1 MLLSSDLFLDCILL
15 LIHDNSDSV
24 KDAIL
29 EIIEIFEQDA
39 KTNTLLDDEI
49 TRFYIRVVKAI
60 IQNNVTKADQTEL
73 KMILLKFKSDK
84 AVSSNRE
91 IFDLLLETF
100 SATDRLSN
108 DKQKTLSLKIQN
120 TLIWHKT
127 NKKVRTMFAQLNRSA
142 DMLNPVHQQTALQ
155 DLLSAAN
162 EVPGIFQSTT
172 MIDTSADGM
181 VEKVDF
187 SNLESIGEAIEK
199 HKERTIKGVTRF
211 GLQGLNL
218 MFWPHGGATQGESI
232 VFNALSHNYKS
243 GILMSAAKWTAM
255 YNTPPKDPSG
265 LKPLIL
271 FFSLENEAYQNM
283 MQMFRQHY
291 ETVYQKS
298 SKELTD
304 DQVKLFIYEW
314 FNERGYTLI
323 IERWL
328 PSDFGFLELVKRVTY
343 YENSGYKIHT
353 MIIDYMNTMKKDS
366 GDGKST
372 GMDGGGNHLAVRRL
386 YSATINFTKSK
397 GITLFTAHQL
407 NRKAYELSN
416 SGVVNVVKKFSPE
429 HLADSMDVQREVDT
443 AVYMYIEKNH
453 DGVPYLTFFLS
464 KRRYVDGIPER
475 VKYTAY
481 KFTPW
486 GIQDDVDST
495 PCFIKDIYADKNESS
510 DDDSSDGSPAT
521 ADTLY

>member
-1 MLLSSDLFLDCILL
+1 MLLSSELFLDCILL
-15 LIHDNSDSV
+15 LIHDNSDSI

-29 EIIEIFEQDA
+29 EIIEIFENDA
-39 KTNTLLDDEI
+39 KTNTTLDDEI

-84 AVSSNRE
+84 AVSGHRE

-100 SATDRLSN
+100 TAPDRLSN
-108 DKQKTLSLKIQN
+108 DKLHALSLKIQN

-127 NKKVRTMFAQLNRSA
+127 NKKVRTMFGQLNRAA
-142 DMLNPVHQQTALQ
+142 DMLNPVHQQAALQ
-155 DLLSAAN
+155 DLLAAAN
-162 EVPGIFQSTT
+162 EVSSIFTSTS
-172 MIDTSADGM
+172 MVDTSAEGM

-187 SNLESIGEAIEK
+187 SDLESIGEAIVK
-199 HKERTIKGVTRF
+199 HKERTVKGVSKF

-243 GILMSAAKWTAM
+243 GILMSVAKWIAL
-255 YNTPPKDPSG
+255 YNTPPKDPEG
-265 LKPLIL
+265 KKPLIL
-271 FFSLENEAYQNM
+271 FFSLENEAYQNT
-283 MQMFRQHY
+283 MQLFRQHY
-291 ETVYQKS
+291 ETTHLKS

-304 DQVKLFIYEW
+304 EQVKLFIYEW

-343 YENSGYKIHT
+343 YENTGYRVHT
-353 MIIDYMNTMKKDS
+353 IIIDYMNTMKKS
-366 GDGKST
+366 GPENGKTS
-372 GMDGGGNHLAVRRL
+372 DGGTNHLAVRAL
-386 YSATINFTKSK
+386 YSATCNFTKSK

-407 NRKAYELSN
+407 NRKAYELAN
-416 SGVVNVVKKFSPE
+416 SGVINVVKKFSPE

-453 DGVPYLTFFLS
+453 SGDPYLTFYLS

-481 KFTPW
+481 KFTQW
-486 GIQDDVDST
+486 GILDDVNGT
-495 PCFIKDIYADKNESS
+495 PGFVRDIYAESGDRSNDAS
-510 DDDSSDGSPAT
+510 DNGTAAT
-521 ADTLY
+521 ADALY